1 MVLHRRM
8 DEQPPKQIA
17 DGQMEHKPDENRHI
31 TVGDS
36 RKQGHCLRIIRPCE
50 RQHERVQAAGNL
62 DGGTSGAPRF
72 QPLAPCAF
80 MRQEQQRQHG
90 EVLQH
95 VGNEP

>member
-1 MVLHRRM
+1 MVLYRRM
-8 DEQPPKQIA
+8 DEQQPKQIA
-17 DGQMEHKPDENRHI
+17 DGQMEHKPDEKCHI

-36 RKQGHCLRIIRPCE
+36 RKQGHCLRIVRARE
-50 RQHERVQAAGNL
+50 RQHECVQAAGNL
-62 DGGTSGAPRF
+62 DGGTSCAPRF
-72 QPLAPCAF
+72 QPLTPCAF